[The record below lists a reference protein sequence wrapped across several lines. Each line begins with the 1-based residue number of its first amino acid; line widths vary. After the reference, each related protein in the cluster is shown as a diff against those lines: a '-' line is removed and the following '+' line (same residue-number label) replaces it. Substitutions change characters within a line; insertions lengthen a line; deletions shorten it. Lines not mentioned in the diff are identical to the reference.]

1 MGKVTVIGGAG
12 FVGRYLVKRLT
23 EQGHSVR
30 VATRDP
36 EAANYL
42 KPMGNVGQVHP
53 IQANIRDDASIFR
66 AIADSDCVINLAGVM
81 FPRGHQS
88 FQAIHEF
95 GAQRVAQA
103 AINAGV
109 ARLIHVSALGVNANA
124 KSKYAQ
130 SKAAGE
136 VAVRAA
142 YPQVSIIRPSA
153 IFGPEDKF
161 FNLFARIATLSPI
174 MPLFGGGHNRMQP
187 VYVGDVALAIAA
199 LAIDGAESGGTYEL
213 GGPQV
218 LTLAE
223 LMEIVCAKTDRN
235 CLLLPVPAALAKI
248 AAVFL
253 QCLPWNIFT
262 MDQVELLK
270 EDNVVSGE
278 QPDLADLGVTATA
291 LDAVLPTYLFR
302 YRKAGRM
309 PSLE

>member
-1 MGKVTVIGGAG
+1 MSKVTIIGGAG

-42 KPMGNVGQVHP
+42 KPMGNVGQVQP

-81 FPRGHQS
+81 FPRGRQS
-88 FQAIHEF
+88 FQAIHEY
-95 GAQRVAQA
+95 GAQRDAQA
-103 AINAGV
+103 AINAGG
-109 ARLIHVSALGVNANA
+109 ARLIHVAALGANANA

-161 FNLFARIATLSPI
+161 FNLFARIATL
-174 MPLFGGGHNRMQP
+174 
-187 VYVGDVALAIAA
+187 
-199 LAIDGAESGGTYEL
+199 
-213 GGPQV
+213 
-218 LTLAE
+218 
-223 LMEIVCAKTDRN
+223 
-235 CLLLPVPAALAKI
+235 
-248 AAVFL
+248 
-253 QCLPWNIFT
+253 
-262 MDQVELLK
+262 
-270 EDNVVSGE
+270 
-278 QPDLADLGVTATA
+278 
-291 LDAVLPTYLFR
+291 
-302 YRKAGRM
+302 
-309 PSLE
+309 

>member
-1 MGKVTVIGGAG
+1 MSKVTIIGGAG

-42 KPMGNVGQVHP
+42 KTMGNVGQVHP

-81 FPRGHQS
+81 FPRGRQS
-88 FQAIHEF
+88 FQAIHEY

-174 MPLFGGGHNRMQP
+174 MPLFGGGHNLMQP

-199 LAIDGAESGGTYEL
+199 LVIDGAESGGTYEL

-235 CLLLPVPAALAKI
+235 CLLLPVPVALAKI
-248 AAVFL
+248 AAGFL

-278 QPDLADLGVTATA
+278 QSDLADLGVTATA

-302 YRKAGRM
+302 YRKAGRI